1 MSDGPTAVR
10 LRPHPAALPGGD
22 LHARAT
28 VGLVNRRTA
37 LLLTAAA
44 LPALLLA
51 GCDDAPEEE
60 AAPADAAGIL
70 EAAGLAAPGAG
81 VSDGAPPIE
90 ATVEDGVLQ
99 GEEAWSRVVT
109 FSGSAEQIEAWVEAS
124 FPGGI
129 ESKAFENDL
138 AVAVERLGEG
148 VQKKG
153 DRLAE
158 GIGPSSG
165 TGGSTAFVVV
175 VGQEAEPVVHAAVRR
190 TGR

>member
-1 MSDGPTAVR
+1 M
-10 LRPHPAALPGGD
+10 LRGAAL
-22 LHARAT
+22 HHRAT
-28 VGLVNRRTA
+28 VGPVNRRTA

-44 LPALLLA
+44 LPAVLLA
-51 GCDDAPEEE
+51 GCDGAPEED
-60 AAPADAAGIL
+60 AAAADAAGIL

-81 VSDGAPPIE
+81 ASDGAPPIE
-90 ATVEDGVLQ
+90 ASVADGVLQ
-99 GEEAWSRVVT
+99 GDEAWSRVVT
-109 FSGSAEQIEAWVEAS
+109 FSGSAEQIEAWVQAS

-129 ESKAFENDL
+129 ESKAYKDDL

-158 GIGPSSG
+158 GVEW
-165 TGGSTAFVVV
+165 STAFVVA
-175 VGQEAEPVVHAAVRR
+175 VGQEDEPVVHAAVRR

>member
-1 MSDGPTAVR
+1 M
-10 LRPHPAALPGGD
+10 
-22 LHARAT
+22 
-28 VGLVNRRTA
+28 NRRRTV
-37 LLLTAAA
+37 LLLAAA
-44 LPALLLA
+44 LPSGLLTACAGSPFEDEAPSDAEQILA
-51 GCDDAPEEE
+51 
-60 AAPADAAGIL
+60 AAA
-70 EAAGLAAPGAG
+70 LAAPEAEA
-81 VSDGAPPIE
+81 SIEDGA
-90 ATVEDGVLQ
+90 LQ
-99 GEEAWSRVVT
+99 GDEAWSKVVT

-129 ESKAFENDL
+129 ESKAYKDDL

-158 GIGPSSG
+158 GVE
-165 TGGSTAFVVV
+165 GSTAFVVV

>member
-1 MSDGPTAVR
+1 
-10 LRPHPAALPGGD
+10 
-22 LHARAT
+22 
-28 VGLVNRRTA
+28 VNRRGILHLATFTLAGA
-37 LLLTAAA
+37 LLSACDDTDAEETPMDAEQILAAAA
-44 LPALLLA
+44 LA
-51 GCDDAPEEE
+51 APETE
-60 AAPADAAGIL
+60 A
-70 EAAGLAAPGAG
+70 
-81 VSDGAPPIE
+81 S
-90 ATVEDGVLQ
+90 VEDGVLK
-99 GEEAWSRVVT
+99 GDEAWSKVVT

-129 ESKAFENDL
+129 ESKAYKDDL

-158 GIGPSSG
+158 GVE
-165 TGGSTAFVVV
+165 GSTAFVVV

>member
-1 MSDGPTAVR
+1 M
-10 LRPHPAALPGGD
+10 LRGAAL
-22 LHARAT
+22 HHRAT
-28 VGLVNRRTA
+28 VGPVNRRTA

-44 LPALLLA
+44 LPTVLLA
-51 GCDDAPEEE
+51 GY
-60 AAPADAAGIL
+60 
-70 EAAGLAAPGAG
+70 
-81 VSDGAPPIE
+81 DGAPPIE
-90 ATVEDGVLQ
+90 ASVADGVLQ
-99 GEEAWSRVVT
+99 GDEAWSRVVT

-129 ESKAFENDL
+129 ESKAHKDDL

-158 GIGPSSG
+158 GVE
-165 TGGSTAFVVV
+165 GSTAFVVA
-175 VGQEAEPVVHAAVRR
+175 VGQEDEPVVHAAVRR